1 MFNTTIS
8 QARSFKPALLFVTAA
23 LLSVTSAWAETPI
36 DERHPL
42 DADGQLHVSNVCGLI
57 EVSVWSR
64 NEVQISGTLGD
75 GVDKLDVS
83 GNKNKLEVLVRNP
96 NKRRDVGD
104 TTLTIK
110 VPANA
115 QLQLDGVSS
124 DIVVNGSRGA
134 VTAATV
140 SGDVR
145 LKLESARLEARTV
158 SGDIEVQAP
167 SRDSKLNTVS
177 GDITARG
184 LSGKLALETVSGDAE
199 VAGAAAFSELKL
211 KSISGDLELDGEF
224 TNDARISGETLSGDL
239 RMRVPASVSAA
250 LNVNTFS
257 GSFNNRIAGAV
268 ATSGSKGKREIR
280 LGDGKARVDLSS
292 FSGDVTIENR

>member
-1 MFNTTIS
+1 MFKIPFPHT
-8 QARSFKPALLFVTAA
+8 RSLNPALMVVAAA

-42 DADGQLHVSNVCGLI
+42 NADGQLHVSNVCGLI

-75 GVDKLDVS
+75 GVDKLEVS

-110 VPANA
+110 VPVNA

-124 DIVVNGSRGA
+124 DIVVTGVKGA
-134 VTAATV
+134 VAAATV

-145 LKLESARLEARTV
+145 LKLDSDRVEARTV
-158 SGDIEVQAP
+158 SGDIDVQAP
-167 SRDSKLNTVS
+167 SKDSKLNTVS
-177 GDITARG
+177 GDIIAKG
-184 LSGKLALETVSGDAE
+184 LSGKLVLETVSGDVE

-211 KSISGDLELDGEF
+211 KSISGDLDLEGEF
-224 TNDARISGETLSGDL
+224 TTDARVSGETLSGDL
-239 RMRVPASVSAA
+239 RMQVPASVSAA
-250 LNVNTFS
+250 LTVNTFS

-268 ATSGSKGKREIR
+268 ATSGSKSKREIK